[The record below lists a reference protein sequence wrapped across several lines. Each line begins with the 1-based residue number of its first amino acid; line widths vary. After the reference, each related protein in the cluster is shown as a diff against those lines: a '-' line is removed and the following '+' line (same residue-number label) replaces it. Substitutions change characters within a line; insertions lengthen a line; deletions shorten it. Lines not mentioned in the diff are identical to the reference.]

1 MTGRKRVTVSC
12 VMGVPHVQ
20 GTWRWGNK
28 AFVSVNVSE
37 FSAPSRSSACSLS
50 VTCTK
55 LILFDPNI
63 FDIHLLCRKSLA
75 PLLTTNASGLLQDEP
90 QYSVYLSDLY
100 TKPWCRIGAYLVGM
114 ITGYVI
120 HNFNKIRMPKV
131 RVLLQQNFV
140 ELGCGNSPRTPS
152 RFGHYQGPQSSGQ

>member
-1 MTGRKRVTVSC
+1 
-12 VMGVPHVQ
+12 MGVPHVQ

-37 FSAPSRSSACSLS
+37 FSAPSRLSACPLS

-75 PLLTTNASGLLQDEP
+75 PLLTTNTSGLLQDEP

-120 HNFNKIRMPKV
+120 HNYNNKIRMPKV
-131 RVLLQQNFV
+131 RGAFPRRISLSWVV
-140 ELGCGNSPRTPS
+140 ETLHGRQVALATPKVHS
-152 RFGHYQGPQSSGQ
+152 RVGSNCFPS